1 MLMRFEH
8 FANNFNSKSNIFV
21 QNKTFK
27 YLNAILVV
35 MSITKLAESY
45 ILEHPSIKDCL
56 KKGLV
61 NYSSLSRQIASDLN
75 LNPQKNFD
83 AILIACRRL
92 KRKLKKDDNFEE
104 SILKILKQSKIEIK
118 NKIIAV
124 VLEKD
129 IFFENVLAIAKEIK
143 RKKEVFKVIEGVS
156 GITIV
161 TTEEFLALIKRYYKN
176 KIILENRNLAEIT
189 IKSPKEIETTP
200 GTYAYVC
207 SLLGENNINIVE
219 TLSCWTDSIFLVKE
233 EDVGKAMGLLR
244 F

>member
-1 MLMRFEH
+1 MP
-8 FANNFNSKSNIFV
+8 N
-21 QNKTFK
+21 
-27 YLNAILVV
+27 
-35 MSITKLAESY
+35 ITKLTESY

-56 KKGLV
+56 KNGLV
-61 NYSSLSRQIASDLN
+61 NYSSLSRQIASELN
-75 LNPQKNFD
+75 LSLKDNFD

-92 KRKLKKDDNFEE
+92 KRKLKKGNIFEDR
-104 SILKILKQSKIEIK
+104 ILKILKESKIEIK

-129 IFFENVLAIAKEIK
+129 TYFNNITDLAKEIK
-143 RKKEVFKVIEGVS
+143 KKKEIFGVIEGAS
-156 GITIV
+156 GITVI
-161 TTEEFLALIKRYYKN
+161 TTEDFLDLIKRYFKN
-176 KIILENRNLAEIT
+176 KIILENMNLAQIT

-233 EDVGKAMGLLR
+233 QDVGKAINLLR

>member
-1 MLMRFEH
+1 
-8 FANNFNSKSNIFV
+8 
-21 QNKTFK
+21 
-27 YLNAILVV
+27 

-75 LNPQKNFD
+75 LNPKKNFD

-92 KRKLKKDDNFEE
+92 KRKLKKENDFEKD
-104 SILKILKQSKIEIK
+104 ILKILKQSKIEIK

-129 IFFENVLAIAKEIK
+129 IYFENLTALAREIK
-143 RKKEVFKVIEGVS
+143 KKREIFGVIEGAS
-156 GITIV
+156 GITVI
-161 TTEEFLALIKRYYKN
+161 TTEDFLELVRKYFKN
-176 KIILENRNLAEIT
+176 RIILENKSLAQIT
-189 IKSPKEIETTP
+189 IKSPREIETTP
-200 GTYAYVC
+200 GTYAYLC
-207 SLLGENNINIVE
+207 SLLADNNINIVE
-219 TLSCWTDSIFLVKE
+219 TLSCWTDSILLIKE
-233 EDVGKAMGLLR
+233 EDVGKAIGLLK